1 MQIQNQFQ
9 NANLIQ
15 KFKLNFKIKLKIK
28 FQNKN

>member
-15 KFKLNFKIKLKIK
+15 KFKLNFKIKFKIK
-28 FQNKN
+28 FQNTN

>member
-15 KFKLNFKIKLKIK
+15 KCKLNFKIKLKIK
-28 FQNKN
+28 FQNTN